1 MCGVKLQWWADA
13 FEKDAEEEN
22 TTIIVPTQ
30 TEDKKSSC

>member
-13 FEKDAEEEN
+13 FEKDAEEN
-22 TTIIVPTQ
+22 TTITVPTQ